1 MTLNE
6 STSAVRILVF
16 GDFRLLLTQRLL
28 FEGDRPVRLGSRAL
42 EILFVLV
49 EQAGNVV
56 PKNHLMT
63 RVWPGMFVEE
73 GTLRVHIASLRKALG
88 DNHSG
93 MRFIENVTGLGYR
106 FVAPVTV
113 IDNSAGAA
121 IAAAENETP
130 FPLELIRMVGRAQ
143 IIGKLE
149 TQVPERRLV
158 TIVGAGGIGKTALA
172 LAVADRLRG
181 SYRDGVHFVS
191 LGGIADP
198 GRVASAVASVFRQP
212 VLSEDPLPGL
222 AEHLSS
228 KQLLVVLDNCE
239 HVIGAAAIVA
249 EYLLRSC
256 EGLQILATSREPL
269 RAAGEWVHRLA
280 PLELPNRNDLSAT
293 EAMRFPAIQLFVE
306 RATAGT
312 GTFQLNEADVSA
324 VVDICQKLDGLP
336 LAIEL
341 AAACVD
347 RFGLRGLAT
356 RLDDRLQVLK
366 TGRRTALGRHQTL
379 RATLDWSYDT
389 LASGEQ
395 QLLRAV
401 GVFANG
407 FDARSAARV
416 AAPATPHAE
425 VSDTLADLTAKS
437 LIVADFAGDDVVYRL
452 LNTTRVY
459 ALEKLEKQGE
469 ARAVK
474 RRHAEMC
481 REWAWSDTDTRFYSP
496 AARIDD
502 VRGALDWC
510 FSTTGDP
517 RLGSQ
522 IILSS
527 AELWIRLAFLDEY
540 GHRVDRALR
549 TLAITPEHDLSIEM
563 ELNFLLSEI
572 VLYMRGN
579 DPAGPASLN
588 KAYQLACRL
597 QNNSVARECLVV
609 LHGERVLA
617 GDYRTALLYAEQ
629 WRDTRD
635 PLVSE
640 KQDTQP
646 APPSTLNVE
655 SSYSTGDR
663 MIALAHHL
671 LGDQAQALM
680 YADRILRRNPSI
692 GRDTRYSAFQF
703 DDRASALGIAAR
715 VRWIQG
721 FPDKAIALA
730 YEGIGRA
737 TALNNVLSTCYAL
750 STAATVHVWSGNHSE
765 ASRVVAQLGAFSAR
779 HSLSYWR
786 QWARCIEWGATC
798 GEGPRNARLTTV
810 DGNFLT
816 PGHHETLVT
825 FDDSCTNETVIARA
839 EQGFAGWCAP
849 EIFRARAVTMLRTR
863 QAPSDEVEAALQGS
877 LTLARQQGAL
887 SWELRAAF
895 SLAQLWA
902 EQNRAI
908 NARDMLNAVITRF
921 SEGQGT
927 ADLIAAKTMVKGLW
941 PLRAVGRRA

>member
-6 STSAVRILVF
+6 STSAGRILVF
-16 GDFRLLLTQRLL
+16 GDFRLLFTQRLL
-28 FEGDRPVRLGSRAL
+28 LEGDRPVRLGSRAL

-56 PKNHLMT
+56 PKNHLMA
-63 RVWPGMFVEE
+63 RVWPGIFVEE

-106 FVAPVTV
+106 FVAPVAV

-121 IAAAENETP
+121 IAAAESETP
-130 FPLELIRMVGRAQ
+130 FPLELIRIVGRAQ
-143 IIGKLE
+143 IIGKLV

-158 TIVGAGGIGKTALA
+158 SIVGAGGIGKTALA
-172 LAVADRLRG
+172 LAVADRLRA

-212 VLSEDPLPGL
+212 VLSEDPLPRL
-222 AEHLSS
+222 AEHLGS
-228 KQLLVVLDNCE
+228 KQLLVVFDNCE

-249 EYLLRSC
+249 EYLLRCC

-293 EAMRFPAIQLFVE
+293 QAMRFSAIQLFVE

-312 GTFQLNEADVSA
+312 GTFQLNEADVSV

-341 AAACVD
+341 AAGCVD

-389 LASGEQ
+389 LASAEQ
-395 QLLRAV
+395 RLLRAV

-416 AAPATPHAE
+416 AGPATSHAE

-459 ALEKLEKQGE
+459 ALEKLENQGE

-474 RRHAEMC
+474 RRHAELC
-481 REWAWSDTDTRFYSP
+481 RELAWSDTDTRFYSP

-502 VRGALDWC
+502 IRGALDWC

-517 RLGSQ
+517 RLGAQ

-540 GHRVDRALR
+540 AHRVDRALR
-549 TLAITPEHDLSIEM
+549 TLAISPQHDLSIEM

-588 KAYQLACRL
+588 KAYQLASRL

-635 PLVSE
+635 PLVSG

-646 APPSTLNVE
+646 APPSTLNE
-655 SSYSTGDR
+655 SSDSTGDR
-663 MIALAHHL
+663 MIAVAHHL

-680 YADRILRRNPSI
+680 YADGILQRNPSI
-692 GRDTRYSAFQF
+692 GRDTRYSAFKF

-721 FPDKAIALA
+721 FPDQAIALA
-730 YEGIGRA
+730 YEGIERA

-750 STAATVHVWSGNHSE
+750 STAATIHVWSGNHSE
-765 ASRVVAQLGAFSAR
+765 ACRVVAQLDAFSAR
-779 HSLSYWR
+779 HSLTYWR
-786 QWARCIEWGATC
+786 QWARCIEWGAKC
-798 GEGPRNARLTTV
+798 REGPRNAMLTTV
-810 DGNFLT
+810 DGLLLT

-849 EIFRARAVTMLRTR
+849 EIFRARAVTMPRTR
-863 QAPSDEVEAALQGS
+863 QAPPDEVEAALQSS

-908 NARDMLNAVITRF
+908 NARDVLNAVIARF
-921 SEGQGT
+921 SEGFGT
-927 ADLIAAKTMVKGLW
+927 ADLIAAKKLVKDLSH
-941 PLRAVGRRA
+941 LRAVGRRA